1 LVKIEGFER
10 KFPFLTKTGR
20 VPPGPKIAI
29 FCKFCKILQNFDQN
43 FDQKNDQ
50 KIDQNFRVSQAAP
63 RRKFRPPGARADF
76 CKIEVFERKFP
87 FFEKSEK
94 MRNLEFFQ
102 KLHFLQ
108 KIFTDENLDF

>member
-1 LVKIEGFER
+1 M
-10 KFPFLTKTGR
+10 
-20 VPPGPKIAI
+20 PPGPKIAI

-63 RRKFRPPGARADF
+63 RRKFRPPGARAIF
-76 CKIEVFERKFP
+76 RKIEVFERKFP

-94 MRNLEFFQ
+94 LQNFGFFQ

-108 KIFTDENLDF
+108 KLFTDENLDFWPHLVAIGGVGSL